1 MSVARTTEITAVSP
15 ESFDEAM
22 TLGLNR
28 AKQTL
33 RRVREA
39 WVKDQTILLD
49 EEDGSITGY
58 QVRLSVTF
66 VLE

>member
-1 MSVARTTEITAVSP
+1 MGVARTTEITAVSP

-22 TLGLNR
+22 NVGLER

-58 QVRLSVTF
+58 RVRLSVTF

>member
-22 TLGLNR
+22 NVGLER

-39 WVKDQTILLD
+39 WVKDQTIMLD